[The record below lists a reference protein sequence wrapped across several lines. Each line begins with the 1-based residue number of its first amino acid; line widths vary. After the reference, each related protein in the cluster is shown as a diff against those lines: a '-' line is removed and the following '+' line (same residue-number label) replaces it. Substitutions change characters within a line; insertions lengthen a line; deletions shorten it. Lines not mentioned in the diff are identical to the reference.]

1 MRHRLLIL
9 AGLAAALGGC
19 GGATPAG
26 PARDG
31 GSAHRQGQRPAP
43 PSDVDAIRRLLTR
56 RAGALQRGAPNA
68 YAATATGRQIRRDRR
83 AARHAGE
90 LPLRDVEARVQE
102 IDLADGRAWAR
113 VAASYRVRGI
123 AGRFTAH
130 RRVSLVETERG
141 WRVRRDTGARERAP
155 WELARFTPHRS
166 RHFLV
171 LAPPGI
177 DPSEAGLL
185 GALEAGYE
193 RMREIPIRARLRR
206 RYLVVVAADADQAK
220 ALTQSIRGVEG
231 LTALA
236 DAEIRER
243 GATRQVARVT
253 SLRLLVVWPQFA
265 ALDQEGRMRVVTHE
279 LTHAVLAPGT
289 SGRTPAWLLEG
300 VALYASG
307 DRRTATAAQLLG
319 TANRA
324 APNGSA
330 AGVTRRALSLEGLSR
345 PNAIARLD
353 GTGQQAGY
361 AYASA
366 AAHHIADR
374 YGERRLLAL
383 YDAFNDESIEGRPG
397 PAVVNRAVRRVLGIS
412 LARLDRDV
420 RAALG

>member
-1 MRHRLLIL
+1 MRHRLRTWLLIL

-26 PARDG
+26 QPRDG
-31 GSAHRQGQRPAP
+31 GTANRQSHRPP

-56 RAGALQRGAPNA
+56 RAGALQRGAPGA
-68 YAATATGRQIRRDRR
+68 YAATATGRQVRRDRR

-90 LPLRDVEARVQE
+90 LPLRDVEAHLQE
-102 IDLADGRAWAR
+102 VELAGGRAWAR
-113 VAASYRVRGI
+113 VTASYRVRGV
-123 AGRFTAH
+123 AGRFTAR
-130 RRVSLVETERG
+130 RRVSLVETEHG

-155 WELARFTPHRS
+155 WEVARFTPHRS

-185 GALEAGYE
+185 TALEAGYA

-206 RYLVVVAADADQAK
+206 RYLVVVAADAGQVK

-231 LTALA
+231 LAALA

-243 GATRQVARVT
+243 GAARQVARVT
-253 SLRLLVVWPQFA
+253 SLRLLVVWPRFS
-265 ALDQEGRMRVVTHE
+265 ALDQEGRTRVVTHE

-307 DRRTATAAQLLG
+307 DRRAATAAQLLG
-319 TANRA
+319 TADRA
-324 APNGSA
+324 A
-330 AGVTRRALSLEGLSR
+330 RRALSLRGLSR
-345 PNAIARLD
+345 PDAIAHLD
-353 GTGQQAGY
+353 GMGQQAGY

-366 AAHHIADR
+366 AAHHIAGR

-383 YDAFNDESIEGRPG
+383 YDAFNDEKIEGRPG
-397 PAVVNRAVRRVLGIS
+397 PAVVNRAVRRMLGVS
-412 LARLDRDV
+412 LATLDRQV
-420 RAALG
+420 RESL